1 VHGRIKRGVQTA
13 GHRRQSGG
21 GEFAS
26 KFSNFGASISINSG
40 GTSLYWASVVMVVV
54 DRLKGWPKGRPR
66 FTSASSNAK
75 AAMRS

>member
-1 VHGRIKRGVQTA
+1 MGGSRG
-13 GHRRQSGG
+13 GCRRLATEDSQAG